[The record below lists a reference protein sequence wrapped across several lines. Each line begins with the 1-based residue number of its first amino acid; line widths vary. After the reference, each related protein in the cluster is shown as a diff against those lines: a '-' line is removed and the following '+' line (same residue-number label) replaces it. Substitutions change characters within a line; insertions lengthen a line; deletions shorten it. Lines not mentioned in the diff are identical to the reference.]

1 MDAVITALGGLM
13 LKALPTL
20 ILLALLHLYLNW
32 AFYGP
37 MDRLLERRREAT
49 EGARRAAE
57 ESFGHAE
64 EKAAAYEEALRQAR
78 AELFAEQE
86 QRRARL
92 QQEQAETLARTR
104 RAMEALVRDA
114 RTQLAQEAA
123 AAQRALEAESE
134 ALAEQI
140 AAALLAR
147 RLN

>member
-1 MDAVITALGGLM
+1 M
-13 LKALPTL
+13 LKAVPTL

-57 ESFGHAE
+57 ESFRRAA

-78 AELFAEQE
+78 AELFSEQE

-92 QQEQAETLARTR
+92 QQEQAEVLARTR

-114 RTQLAQEAA
+114 RAQVAQEASA
-123 AAQRALEAESE
+123 ARRALEAESD

-140 AAALLAR
+140 ATSLLAR